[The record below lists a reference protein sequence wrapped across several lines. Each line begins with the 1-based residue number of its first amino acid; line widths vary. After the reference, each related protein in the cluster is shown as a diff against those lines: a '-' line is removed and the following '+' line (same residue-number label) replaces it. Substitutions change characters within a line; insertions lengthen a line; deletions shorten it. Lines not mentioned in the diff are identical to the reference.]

1 MVQGVLPA
9 LQGALQL
16 PQPIA
21 DAWHLTGSIVVNV
34 AAGAVV
40 FLFFWLLA
48 RLVRNM
54 VSRALA
60 RRSMHGEATLLVTR
74 AVYVGVIGMGGFM
87 FVTITLGSA
96 LVGVTG
102 VLVAA
107 VVTSLGLQDL
117 VKNYISGF
125 YVLME
130 KNVRVGDLVESGGYR
145 GLVTEI
151 RMRVTYLRGEHGDMI
166 VVPNGELFNKT
177 LVVSAAPPGWGSG
190 TEGPQHDPD
199 QSVEVVAH

>member
-1 MVQGVLPA
+1 M
-9 LQGALQL
+9 
-16 PQPIA
+16 PQPIV
-21 DAWHLTGSIVVNV
+21 DAWNLTRSSIVNLV
-34 AAGAVV
+34 AGAGV
-40 FLFFWLLA
+40 FLLFWLLA
-48 RLVRNM
+48 RFIRNL

-102 VLVAA
+102 VLIAA

-145 GLVTEI
+145 GVVTEI
-151 RMRVTYLRGEHGDMI
+151 RMRVTYLRGAHGDMI

-177 LVVSAAPPGWGSG
+177 LVVSEVPPGWGSG
-190 TEGPQHDPD
+190 AESAQHDPD
-199 QSVEVVAH
+199 QGVEVVAH

>member
-1 MVQGVLPA
+1 MMQAA
-9 LQGALQL
+9 LQWPQWLQTTVT
-16 PQPIA
+16 P
-21 DAWHLTGSIVVNV
+21 AWNQTRQAIGGIV
-34 AAGAVV
+34 AGVIV
-40 FLFFWLLA
+40 FLVFWLLA
-48 RLVRNM
+48 RFIRNL

-60 RRSMHGEATLLVTR
+60 RRSMHGEATLLATR
-74 AVYVGVIGMGGFM
+74 AVYVGVIGMGAFM
-87 FVTITLGSA
+87 FVTISLGRA

-117 VKNYISGF
+117 VRNYISGF

-145 GLVTEI
+145 GVVTEI
-151 RMRVTYLRGEHGDMI
+151 RMRVTYLRGTHGDMI

-177 LVVSAAPPGWGSG
+177 LVVSEAPPGWGSRA
-190 TEGPQHDPD
+190 EGAEHDPN
-199 QSVEVVAH
+199 QGVEVVAR

>member
-1 MVQGVLPA
+1 M
-9 LQGALQL
+9 
-16 PQPIA
+16 
-21 DAWHLTGSIVVNV
+21 
-34 AAGAVV
+34 
-40 FLFFWLLA
+40 FWLLA
-48 RLVRNM
+48 RFIRN
-54 VSRALA
+54 VVGRALA
-60 RRSMHGEATLLVTR
+60 RRSLHGEMALLASR
-74 AVYVGVIGMGGFM
+74 AVYVGVIAMGAFM
-87 FVTITLGSA
+87 FVTISLGSA

-102 VLVAA
+102 VLLAA

-145 GLVTEI
+145 GVVTEI

-177 LVVSAAPPGWGSG
+177 LVVSQAPPDWGSSSG
-190 TEGPQHDPD
+190 LEGAQHDPD
-199 QSVEVVAH
+199 QGVEVAAH

>member
-1 MVQGVLPA
+1 M
-9 LQGALQL
+9 
-16 PQPIA
+16 PQPIV
-21 DAWHLTGSIVVNV
+21 DAWNVTRSSIVNLV
-34 AAGAVV
+34 AGAAV
-40 FLFFWLLA
+40 FLLFWLLA
-48 RLVRNM
+48 RFIRNL

-60 RRSMHGEATLLVTR
+60 RRSMHGEATLLATR

-102 VLVAA
+102 VLIAA

-145 GLVTEI
+145 GVVTEI
-151 RMRVTYLRGEHGDMI
+151 RMRVTYLRGAHGDMI

-177 LVVSAAPPGWGSG
+177 LVVSEVPPGWGSG
-190 TEGPQHDPD
+190 TEGAEHDPD
-199 QSVEVVAH
+199 EGVEVVAH

>member
-1 MVQGVLPA
+1 VL
-9 LQGALQL
+9 G
-16 PQPIA
+16 
-21 DAWHLTGSIVVNV
+21 GIV
-34 AAGAVV
+34 AGAVV
-40 FLFFWLLA
+40 FAVFWLLA
-48 RLVRNM
+48 RFIKNL

-60 RRSMHGEATLLVTR
+60 RRSMHGEAVLLATR
-74 AVYVGVIGMGGFM
+74 AVYVGVLAVGAFM
-87 FVTITLGSA
+87 FVTIALGSA

-102 VLVAA
+102 VLIAA

-145 GLVTEI
+145 GVVTEI
-151 RMRVTYLRGEHGDMI
+151 RMRVTYLRGAHGDMI

-177 LVVSAAPPGWGSG
+177 LVVSEVPPGWGSG
-190 TEGPQHDPD
+190 LEGAEHDPD

>member
-1 MVQGVLPA
+1 VL
-9 LQGALQL
+9 G
-16 PQPIA
+16 
-21 DAWHLTGSIVVNV
+21 GIV
-34 AAGAVV
+34 AGAIV
-40 FLFFWLLA
+40 FAVFWLLA
-48 RLVRNM
+48 RFIKNL

-60 RRSMHGEATLLVTR
+60 RRSMHGEAVLLATR
-74 AVYVGVIGMGGFM
+74 AVYVGVLAVGAFM
-87 FVTITLGSA
+87 FVTIALGSA

-102 VLVAA
+102 VLIAA

-145 GLVTEI
+145 GMVTEI
-151 RMRVTYLRGEHGDMI
+151 RMRVTYLRGAHGDMI

-177 LVVSAAPPGWGSG
+177 LVVSEVPPDWGSG
-190 TEGPQHDPD
+190 LESAEHDPD

>member
-1 MVQGVLPA
+1 VDA
-9 LQGALQL
+9 LKVPDPLVS
-16 PQPIA
+16 
-21 DAWHLTGSIVVNV
+21 AWNVTGSVIANL
-34 AAGAVV
+34 AAGALV
-40 FLFFWLLA
+40 FLLFWLAA
-48 RLVRNM
+48 RLIRNM

-60 RRSMHGEATLLVTR
+60 QRSMHGDATTLVTR
-74 AVYVGVIGMGGFM
+74 AVYVLVLTMGGFM

-102 VLVAA
+102 VLLAA

-130 KNVRVGDLVESGGYR
+130 KNVRAGDLVETGGYR
-145 GLVTEI
+145 GVVTEI
-151 RMRVTYLRGEHGDMI
+151 RMRVTYLRGDHGDMI

-177 LVVSAAPPGWGSG
+177 LVVSAAPADWGSG
-190 TEGPQHDPD
+190 AKGTQDDADEG
-199 QSVEVVAH
+199 VEVVAH

>member
-1 MVQGVLPA
+1 M
-9 LQGALQL
+9 
-16 PQPIA
+16 PQPIRQ
-21 DAWHLTGSIVVNV
+21 AWDVTGSVIVNLV
-34 AAGAVV
+34 AGAAV
-40 FLFFWLLA
+40 FVLFWLLA
-48 RLVRNM
+48 RFVRNL

-60 RRSMHGEATLLVTR
+60 RRSMHGEATLLATR
-74 AVYVGVIGMGGFM
+74 AVYVCVISMGGFM

-130 KNVRVGDLVESGGYR
+130 KNVRVGDLVETGGYR
-145 GLVTEI
+145 GVVTEI
-151 RMRVTYLRGEHGDMI
+151 RMRVTYLRGVHGDMI

-177 LVVSAAPPGWGSG
+177 LVVSEAPPGWGSSL
-190 TEGPQHDPD
+190 EGAEHNPD
-199 QSVEVVAH
+199 QGVEIVAH